1 MSITENIQTRLDD
14 NEFAAGTFVDLK
26 KQFDMVDHEILIQKL
41 EHCVVRRFQR
51 TGSVLIWSIENSF
64 YELTTMTL

>member
-26 KQFDMVDHEILIQKL
+26 KQLDMVDHEILIQKL
-41 EHCVVRRFQR
+41 EHCG

>member
-41 EHCVVRRFQR
+41 EHCGVRRFQR